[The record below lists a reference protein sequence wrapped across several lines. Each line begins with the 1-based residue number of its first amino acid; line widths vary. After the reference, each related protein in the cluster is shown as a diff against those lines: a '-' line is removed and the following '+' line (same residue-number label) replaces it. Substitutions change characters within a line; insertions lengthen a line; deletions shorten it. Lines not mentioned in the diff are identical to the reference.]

1 MYVELLKGQ
10 NRWYW
15 HLVAQNG
22 SIVATSQN
30 YYSRFNAKRAADRF
44 AEANGWEVRETVR

>member
-1 MYVELLKGQ
+1 MYIELLRGR

-22 SIVATSQN
+22 SIVATRQN
-30 YYSRFNAKRAADRF
+30 YYSRFNAKRGAGKF
-44 AEANGWEVRETVR
+44 AKANGLEVREA